1 MTPADY
7 QEWAKTM
14 GCKQSDYATQMAFE
28 QCIADRKAQTVIDAA
43 KAKAVA
49 DHQQMIEY
57 VGIGAAVAVIIAI
70 VLMRRPIWRL
80 IENLFISSAA
90 KTITTTRDLSAYKDD
105 VARRIREK
113 AESK

>member
-14 GCKQSDYATQMAFE
+14 GCKQADFATQTAFE
-28 QCIADRKAQTVIDAA
+28 ACIADRKAQSLADAA
-43 KAKAVA
+43 KAQAIA
-49 DHQQMIEY
+49 ERQQMIEY
-57 VGIGAAVAVIIAI
+57 IGIGAAVAVIIAI

-80 IENLFISSAA
+80 IEGLFISSAA
-90 KTITTTRDLSAYKDD
+90 KTITTKRDLSAYKDD